1 MFSRVWHWATFYE
14 LAFISLT
21 FLFGLQ
27 LLRTLLTG
35 LIFYLRDAQGFS
47 STTLGLYALLLF
59 LLAFL
64 ASPMVRFL
72 KLPFALV
79 TVSGGLALVRVAEQ
93 LTSSP
98 LIDLILATMGIAL
111 FLLFIPIYVGGIRSA
126 ETGRLFAI
134 AILLGIALDTA
145 IKGSFATMDLSWS
158 RGAASYTIVVAL
170 FALHWWSMLKVLR
183 SRPHQGD
190 DGGPR
195 SSLPLIGL
203 GPILVLE
210 LLLFQNI
217 GQQTVLTEWTQP
229 LLFGWIVLAN
239 AIAIGVVAFLPHRYM
254 RWPFTL
260 VLGAGLIALVWSEQS
275 GAVAA
280 VVQLLGQIIVALLI
294 LLMGTSLGW
303 SATSRGIGRLSVASG
318 VGMLLLL
325 VLLFSYYA
333 SYDIDI
339 PFSRRAVAPIAA
351 AILALGALAAV
362 RIIPRERVAIPAR
375 WMPVLG
381 GFLLIFLPLGYFLA
395 YDEPSEVPG
404 GGFSVR
410 VMSYNLHQ
418 GFDVEGHPS
427 IEELA
432 DIIEMENPDIVA
444 LQEVSRGWVIDGSFD
459 MLEWLS
465 RRLDLPYVWGPAA
478 DSVWGNAVL
487 SRYAI
492 INAETHPMPNNDE
505 LRLKRSFTSVEID
518 IGEGQSLM
526 VIVTHLHNLADEGY
540 RRERQVEAILEFWAA
555 RSNTVIL
562 GDLNAKPGDPEIV
575 LLGKA
580 MLKDA
585 FIDSGAV
592 GAGYTSES
600 DNPRQRID
608 YIWISQDLEAR
619 DFSIP
624 ESRASDHFGIAVT
637 LDR

>member
-35 LIFYLRDAQGFS
+35 LVFYLRDAQGFS
-47 STTLGLYALLLF
+47 SPTLGLYALLLF

-79 TVSGGLALVRVAEQ
+79 TVSGGLALVRVVEQ

-111 FLLFIPIYVGGIRSA
+111 FLFFIPIYVGGIKST

-145 IKGSFATMDLSWS
+145 IKGSFTTMDLSWS
-158 RGAASYTIVVAL
+158 RGAVSYTIVVVL

-183 SRPHQGD
+183 FRPHQGD

-239 AIAIGVVAFLPHRYM
+239 AIAIGVVAFSPHRYM
-254 RWPFTL
+254 GWPFTL
-260 VLGAGLIALVWSEQS
+260 VLGAGLITLVWSGPS
-275 GAVAA
+275 GSTAA
-280 VVQLLGQIIVALLI
+280 VLQLVGHTIVALL
-294 LLMGTSLGW
+294 LLRLGASLGW

-362 RIIPRERVAIPAR
+362 RAIPREIGVMPAK
-375 WMPVLG
+375 WVPALS

-395 YDEPSEVPG
+395 YDEPSEVQG
-404 GGFSVR
+404 GGFPVR
-410 VMSYNLHQ
+410 IMSYNLHQ
-418 GFDVEGHPS
+418 GFGVEGHPS

-432 DIIEMENPDIVA
+432 DAIAMEDPDIVA

-487 SRYAI
+487 SRYPVLS
-492 INAETHPMPNNDE
+492 AETHPMPNNDE
-505 LRLKRSFTSVEID
+505 LLLKRSFTSVDID

-526 VIVTHLHNLADEGY
+526 VIATHLHHPADEGY
-540 RRERQVEAILEFWAA
+540 RREPQVEAILDFWDATDK
-555 RSNTVIL
+555 TVLL
-562 GDLNAKPGDPEIV
+562 GDLNAHPTDPEMV
-575 LLGKA
+575 LLGEA
-580 MLKDA
+580 GLKDA

-592 GAGYTSES
+592 GDGYTSRS
-600 DNPRQRID
+600 DDPWQRID
-608 YIWISQDLEAR
+608 YIWISQDLEAK
-619 DFSIP
+619 DFSITD
-624 ESRASDHFGIAVT
+624 SRASDHLGIAVT
-637 LDR
+637 VYS